1 MQCLHYIF
9 IFLCRNTKKT
19 KSIHSGFLSL
29 RSNYIIMATQG
40 FSERMYLQYL
50 RTKFKTLGM
59 VSTPVAVKL
68 AFDLFCT
75 PYPKY
80 KKRKAPAIFHQG
92 KSLNITLTG
101 NGITETGKTKIHGFE
116 WKPLKPNGQTVLI
129 VHGYASYFYK
139 FEQYIQPLLKQGFRV
154 IGFDAPGHGLSEGK
168 YIQIVIYKHAIEHI
182 IKELGPI
189 DHFIGHSLGAITL
202 ALIAETIENP
212 SKHKFVLIA
221 PATKTT
227 TTFERYFNMMHL
239 SPVIR
244 AAFLEF
250 VEKGSGLP
258 ITYFEADRAIEK
270 YAGDLLWVHD
280 REDLVCPFEDLVEFQ
295 KKAPKNIKFLIT
307 NGLGH
312 NKVYKT
318 PEIIDKIMAFLGPI
332 E

>member
-1 MQCLHYIF
+1 
-9 IFLCRNTKKT
+9 
-19 KSIHSGFLSL
+19 
-29 RSNYIIMATQG
+29 MATYG
-40 FSERMYLQYL
+40 FSERIYLQYL

-59 VSTPVAVKL
+59 VSPPVAGKL

-80 KKRKAPAIFHQG
+80 KKRKAPAIFNQG
-92 KSLNITLTG
+92 KSITTTLIG
-101 NGITETGKTKIHGFE
+101 DGISETGKTKIHGFE
-116 WKPLKPNGQTVLI
+116 WNPLKPNGQTVLI

-168 YIQIVIYKHAIEHI
+168 HIHIAIYKHTIEHI

-189 DHFIGHSLGAITL
+189 DHFIGQSLGAITL
-202 ALIAETIENP
+202 AMIAETIENP
-212 SKHKFVLIA
+212 TKHKFVLIA

-239 SPVIR
+239 SPDIR
-244 AAFLEF
+244 TAFNEL
-250 VEKGSGLP
+250 VEKRSGLP
-258 ITYFEADRAIEK
+258 ITFFEADRAIENFT
-270 YAGDLLWVHD
+270 GDLLWVHD
-280 REDLVCPFEDLVEFQ
+280 RDDLVCPFEDLVEFQ

-318 PEIIDKIMAFLGPI
+318 PEIIDKIMAFLGTI

>member
-1 MQCLHYIF
+1 MLTLIF
-9 IFLCRNTKKT
+9 IFLCRNTKKLI
-19 KSIHSGFLSL
+19 SIDEGFLSL
-29 RSNYIIMATQG
+29 CSNYIIMATLG
-40 FSERMYLQYL
+40 FSERIYLQYL

-59 VSTPVAVKL
+59 VSPPVAGKL

-80 KKRKAPAIFHQG
+80 KKRKAPAIFNHG
-92 KSLNITLTG
+92 KPLYINLIG
-101 NGITETGKTKIHGFE
+101 NGLTKMDNTKIHGFE

-139 FEQYIQPLLKQGFRV
+139 FDQYIQPLLKQGFRV

-168 YIQIVIYKHAIEHI
+168 YINIVIYKHAIEQI
-182 IKELGPI
+182 INELGPI

-202 ALIAETIENP
+202 ALLAETIENP

-239 SPVIR
+239 SPAIR
-244 AAFLEF
+244 TAFNEL
-250 VEKGSGLP
+250 VEKGTGLP

-270 YAGDLLWVHD
+270 YAGELLWVHD
-280 REDLVCPFEDLVEFQ
+280 RGDLVCPFEDLVEFQ

>member
-1 MQCLHYIF
+1 
-9 IFLCRNTKKT
+9 
-19 KSIHSGFLSL
+19 
-29 RSNYIIMATQG
+29 
-40 FSERMYLQYL
+40 MYLQYL

-59 VSTPVAVKL
+59 VSPPVAGKL

-80 KKRKAPAIFHQG
+80 KKKKAPAIFNQAKPLH
-92 KSLNITLTG
+92 ITLKGDGISEKG
-101 NGITETGKTKIHGFE
+101 NIRIHGFE

-139 FEQYIQPLLKQGFRV
+139 FDQYIQPLLKEGFRV

-168 YIQIVIYKHAIEHI
+168 HINIVIYKHAIENI

-202 ALIAETIENP
+202 AMIAENIENP
-212 SKHKFVLIA
+212 IKHKFVLIA

-239 SPVIR
+239 SPAIR
-244 AAFLEF
+244 AAFNEL
-250 VEKGSGLP
+250 VEKRSGMP
-258 ITYFEADRAIEK
+258 ITYFEADRAIENFT
-270 YAGDLLWVHD
+270 GDLLWVHD
-280 REDLVCPFEDLVEFQ
+280 RDDLVCPYKDLEEFQ
-295 KKAPKNIKFLIT
+295 KKAPQNIKFLIT
-307 NGLGH
+307 NELGH
-312 NKVYKT
+312 NKLYKT
-318 PEIIDKIMAFLGPI
+318 PEIIDKIVAFLGPI

>member
-1 MQCLHYIF
+1 
-9 IFLCRNTKKT
+9 
-19 KSIHSGFLSL
+19 
-29 RSNYIIMATQG
+29 MATLG

-59 VSTPVAVKL
+59 VSPPVAGKL

-80 KKRKAPAIFHQG
+80 KKKKAPAIFNQAKPLH
-92 KSLNITLTG
+92 ITLKGDGISEKG
-101 NGITETGKTKIHGFE
+101 NIRIHGFE

-139 FEQYIQPLLKQGFRV
+139 FDQYIQPLLKEGFRV

-168 YIQIVIYKHAIEHI
+168 HINIVIYKHAIENI

-202 ALIAETIENP
+202 AMIAENIENP
-212 SKHKFVLIA
+212 IKHKFVLIA

-239 SPVIR
+239 SPAIR
-244 AAFLEF
+244 SAFNEL
-250 VEKGSGLP
+250 VEKRSGMP
-258 ITYFEADRAIEK
+258 ITYFEADRAIENFT
-270 YAGDLLWVHD
+270 GDLLWVHD
-280 REDLVCPFEDLVEFQ
+280 RDDLVCPYKDLEEFQ

-307 NGLGH
+307 NELGH
-312 NKVYKT
+312 NKLYKT
-318 PEIIDKIMAFLGPI
+318 PEIIDKIVAFLGPI

>member
-1 MQCLHYIF
+1 
-9 IFLCRNTKKT
+9 
-19 KSIHSGFLSL
+19 
-29 RSNYIIMATQG
+29 
-40 FSERMYLQYL
+40 
-50 RTKFKTLGM
+50 M
-59 VSTPVAVKL
+59 VSPPVAGKL

-80 KKRKAPAIFHQG
+80 KKRKAPAIFNQG
-92 KSLNITLTG
+92 KPLHITVVG
-101 NGITETGKTKIHGFE
+101 DGIIKTGKTIIHGFE
-116 WKPLKPNGQTVLI
+116 WKPSKPNGQTVLI

-139 FEQYIQPLLKQGFRV
+139 FDQYIQPLLKKGFRV

-168 YIQIVIYKHAIEHI
+168 HINIIIYKHAIEQI
-182 IKELGPI
+182 IKEIGPI

-202 ALIAETIENP
+202 AMIAETIENP
-212 SKHKFVLIA
+212 TKHKFVLIA

-239 SPVIR
+239 SPAIR
-244 AAFLEF
+244 AAFNEL

-258 ITYFEADRAIEK
+258 ITYFEADRAIEN

-307 NGLGH
+307 NG
-312 NKVYKT
+312 
-318 PEIIDKIMAFLGPI
+318 
-332 E
+332 

>member
-1 MQCLHYIF
+1 
-9 IFLCRNTKKT
+9 
-19 KSIHSGFLSL
+19 
-29 RSNYIIMATQG
+29 
-40 FSERMYLQYL
+40 MYLQYL

-59 VSTPVAVKL
+59 VSPPVAGKL

-80 KKRKAPAIFHQG
+80 KKKKAPAIFNQAKPLH
-92 KSLNITLTG
+92 ITLKGDGISEKG
-101 NGITETGKTKIHGFE
+101 NIRIHGFE

-139 FEQYIQPLLKQGFRV
+139 FDQYIQPLLKEGFRV

-168 YIQIVIYKHAIEHI
+168 HINIVIYKHAIENI

-202 ALIAETIENP
+202 AMIAENIENP
-212 SKHKFVLIA
+212 IKHKFVLIA

-239 SPVIR
+239 SPAIR
-244 AAFLEF
+244 AAFNEL
-250 VEKGSGLP
+250 VEKRSGMP
-258 ITYFEADRAIEK
+258 ITYFEADRAIENFT
-270 YAGDLLWVHD
+270 GDLLWVHD
-280 REDLVCPFEDLVEFQ
+280 RDDLVCPYKDLEEFQ
-295 KKAPKNIKFLIT
+295 KKAPQNIKFLIT
-307 NGLGH
+307 NELGH
-312 NKVYKT
+312 NKLYKT
-318 PEIIDKIMAFLGPI
+318 PEIIDKIVAFLGSI

>member
-1 MQCLHYIF
+1 
-9 IFLCRNTKKT
+9 
-19 KSIHSGFLSL
+19 
-29 RSNYIIMATQG
+29 MATLG

-59 VSTPVAVKL
+59 VSPPVAGKL

-80 KKRKAPAIFHQG
+80 KKKKAPAIFNQAKPLH
-92 KSLNITLTG
+92 ITLKGDGISEKG
-101 NGITETGKTKIHGFE
+101 NIRIHGFE

-139 FEQYIQPLLKQGFRV
+139 FDQYIQPLLKEGFRV

-168 YIQIVIYKHAIEHI
+168 HINIVIYKHAIENI

-202 ALIAETIENP
+202 AMIAENIENP
-212 SKHKFVLIA
+212 IKHKFVLIA

-239 SPVIR
+239 SPAIR
-244 AAFLEF
+244 AAFNEL
-250 VEKGSGLP
+250 VEKRSGMP
-258 ITYFEADRAIEK
+258 ITYFEADRAIENFT
-270 YAGDLLWVHD
+270 GDLLWVHD
-280 REDLVCPFEDLVEFQ
+280 RDDLVCPYKDLEEFQ
-295 KKAPKNIKFLIT
+295 KKAPQNIKFLIT
-307 NGLGH
+307 NELGH
-312 NKVYKT
+312 NKLYKT
-318 PEIIDKIMAFLGPI
+318 PEIIDKIVAFLGPI

>member
-1 MQCLHYIF
+1 
-9 IFLCRNTKKT
+9 
-19 KSIHSGFLSL
+19 
-29 RSNYIIMATQG
+29 MATLG

-59 VSTPVAVKL
+59 VSPPVAGKL

-80 KKRKAPAIFHQG
+80 KKRKAPAIFNQG
-92 KSLNITLTG
+92 KPLHITVVG
-101 NGITETGKTKIHGFE
+101 DGIIKTGKTIIHGFE
-116 WKPLKPNGQTVLI
+116 WKPSKPNGQNVLI

-139 FEQYIQPLLKQGFRV
+139 FDQYIQPLLKKGFRV

-168 YIQIVIYKHAIEHI
+168 HINIIIYKHAIEQI
-182 IKELGPI
+182 IKEIGPI

-202 ALIAETIENP
+202 AMIAETIENP
-212 SKHKFVLIA
+212 TKHKFVLIA

-239 SPVIR
+239 SPAIR
-244 AAFLEF
+244 AAFNEL

-258 ITYFEADRAIEK
+258 ITYFEADRAIEN

-318 PEIIDKIMAFLGPI
+318 PEIIDKIMAFLAPI